1 MTEESQATAAVVA
14 EPVSADA
21 PQVTDTE
28 GLTDGQAADSPD
40 EPGEAEKKSRAAERR
55 ERHRAHIA
63 QVKADA
69 EAALEKAQQ
78 AEARK
83 ASILNAGAMDA
94 EPTDADFPDP
104 LELSAARAIWK
115 QDQRRAERFAKE
127 AEKEADAA
135 RKQAED
141 LNKQERHALR
151 QSFEAQV
158 EDAKSR
164 YADYDAVARAPDVPV
179 SDVMADLII
188 TSDVGPDVLYH
199 LGQNRALAAQIAKM
213 PLAEAARAIGRI
225 EASLQTP
232 KPRTETQA
240 PTPIAPVRGSVGAT
254 RDPAKMSF
262 AEFKAFREGGGTV
275 RPR

>member
-1 MTEESQATAAVVA
+1 MTEESVAAVSA
-14 EPVSADA
+14 APEAVSAE
-21 PQVTDTE
+21 PQVTETE
-28 GLTDGQAADSPD
+28 GQIEGQAADSPE

-55 ERHRAHIA
+55 ERHKAHIA

-69 EAALEKAQQ
+69 EAARERAQQ

-94 EPTDADFPDP
+94 EPTEADFPDP

-115 QDQRRAERFAKE
+115 QDKRRAERFAKE
-127 AEKEADAA
+127 AEREADDA
-135 RKQAED
+135 RKQAEALD
-141 LNKQERHALR
+141 NQQRQALR
-151 QSFEAQV
+151 QSFEDQV
-158 EDAKSR
+158 AEAKTR

-179 SDVMADLII
+179 SDVMADLIV

-225 EASLQTP
+225 EASLTAP

-240 PTPIAPVRGSVGAT
+240 PAPIAPVRGSARAT
-254 RDPAKMSF
+254 PAPDAMSYEEYR
-262 AEFKAFREGGGTV
+262 AARMSGKLR
-275 RPR
+275 

>member
-1 MTEESQATAAVVA
+1 MTEESQATVAVVA

-21 PQVTDTE
+21 PQVTTETE
-28 GLTDGQAADSPD
+28 GQIEGQAAESPD

-55 ERHRAHIA
+55 ERDKAYRA
-63 QVKADA
+63 QLKADA
-69 EAALEKAQQ
+69 EAAREKAQQ

-94 EPTDADFPDP
+94 EPTETDFPDP

-127 AEKEADAA
+127 AEKEAEEA
-135 RKQAED
+135 RKQAATFD
-141 LNKQERHALR
+141 QQERHALR

-158 EDAKSR
+158 EDAKTR

-199 LGQNRALAAQIAKM
+199 LGQNRALAAQIAKL

-225 EASLQTP
+225 EASLQAP

-240 PTPIAPVRGSVGAT
+240 PDPISPVKGKVSAT
-254 RDPAKMSF
+254 RDPNKMSYRDF
-262 AEFKAFREGGGTV
+262 VKFRESGGTL
-275 RPR
+275 